1 MMGFS
6 NPLHPDPLAILSLP
20 ALAWRERRQAGAKRR
35 RPDDKANE
43 TGDKRARRTLAA
55 ASKPCSGRA
64 KPRQLWRGNGNPAGA
79 LGSGGRV
86 SRSAQGCGAHKL
98 RLRRQPGTERAAP
111 TRAVAVEEAATASAA
126 VPVAAAAAGME
137 GFAED
142 KGVGAAGGERLES
155 AADVMAAV
163 EAAVVDLPAAEFVP
177 AAPAR
182 RKRGR
187 PAKTQGVAAAARPA
201 VRKSC
206 RISGKVTSA
215 AVAAPAAGEVEA
227 GAAEGS
233 ASVAVV
239 GRRRGRPA
247 KRAEN
252 GSRRRN
258 RSSSRASVDCAVQVR
273 TALWSRGTFSAA
285 SGRLLRAD
293 CASSQLF
300 AYCV

>member
-6 NPLHPDPLAILSLP
+6 NRLHPDPLAILSLP
-20 ALAWRERRQAGAKRR
+20 SLAWRERRQAGAKRW

-43 TGDKRARRTLAA
+43 TGDERARRTLAA

-64 KPRQLWRGNGNPAGA
+64 KPRQLWRGNGNPAGT

-142 KGVGAAGGERLES
+142 KGVGAAGGERLEAAAS
-155 AADVMAAV
+155 AADEMAAV
-163 EAAVVDLPAAEFVP
+163 EAAVVDMPAAEFVP

-233 ASVAVV
+233 AAVAVV
-239 GRRRGRPA
+239 GRGPA
-247 KRAEN
+247 TRAEN
-252 GSRRRN
+252 GSRSRS
-258 RSSSRASVDCAVQVR
+258 RSSSRASVDREVQVQ
-273 TALWSRGTFSAA
+273 TALGARGAVV
-285 SGRLLRAD
+285 LP
-293 CASSQLF
+293 
-300 AYCV
+300 